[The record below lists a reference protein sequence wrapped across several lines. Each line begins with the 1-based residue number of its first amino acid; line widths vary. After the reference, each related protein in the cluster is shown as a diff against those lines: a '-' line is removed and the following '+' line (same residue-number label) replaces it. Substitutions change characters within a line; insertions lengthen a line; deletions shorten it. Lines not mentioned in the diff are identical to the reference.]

1 MRFFC
6 NTKHGRVTIDIT
18 RGHINVHATLTL
30 DQLRENGFA
39 QRIAFAFD
47 PPAKPLTN
55 ADIPDEEFALK
66 AASHANRAANPISP
80 PNMPCRPE
88 DIEPDLSL
96 RVYPLA

>member
-1 MRFFC
+1 MHYFC
-6 NTKHGRVTIDIT
+6 DTKHGVVNIDIT
-18 RGHINVHATLTL
+18 RGHVSVHVVLTFS
-30 DQLRENGFA
+30 QLCENGFE

-47 PPAKPLTN
+47 PPASPLTN

-66 AASHANRAANPISP
+66 AASHANRSAIPIAP

-96 RVYPLA
+96 HVLRRP